1 MKFNTTSTEVTM
13 GYDLDPTPSKTHLT
27 FCFLIGKSFTECL
40 VLSCLILL
48 TWSMWQFNIVS
59 TPWHHFKLNRILPYF
74 LWSVGDFVL
83 VHASYQSH
91 LGSDCLFAPNS
102 KLADGIIW
110 LLVIR
115 AGISRAQ
122 LLQVSCLYVY
132 KCVEFWLCLDI
143 KRHSNITV
151 Y

>member
-1 MKFNTTSTEVTM
+1 M
-13 GYDLDPTPSKTHLT
+13 
-27 FCFLIGKSFTECL
+27 
-40 VLSCLILL
+40 
-48 TWSMWQFNIVS
+48 
-59 TPWHHFKLNRILPYF
+59 KLNRISCQYCMYF

-115 AGISRAQ
+115 AGISRGQ
-122 LLQVSCLYVY
+122 LLQVSYLYVHHLEQ
-132 KCVEFWLCLDI
+132 VLLF
-143 KRHSNITV
+143 
-151 Y
+151 